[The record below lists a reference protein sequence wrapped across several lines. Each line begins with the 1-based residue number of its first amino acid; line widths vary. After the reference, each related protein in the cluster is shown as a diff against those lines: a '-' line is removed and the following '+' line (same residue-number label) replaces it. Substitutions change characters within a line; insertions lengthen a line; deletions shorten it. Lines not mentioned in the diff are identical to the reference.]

1 MTVSNTSVKT
11 TELFLAMEIIICLV
25 IKDGNFT
32 EVMALTRLSTVK
44 INMTQSTRKI
54 GVKSILQSTKI
65 KHKNQILKNSYMEMK
80 NLKNNIK
87 LTQNYH
93 RKNIIQAIK
102 VSMLLWRP
110 PRCNFKQIGPLTIN
124 NYNYNYNS
132 YCFAF
137 IPEPSV
143 IRKSTMTY
151 CSTVLVVKKN

>member
-44 INMTQSTRKI
+44 INMTQSARKI

-93 RKNIIQAIK
+93 RKNIFQAIK

-132 YCFAF
+132 YRFAF

-143 IRKSTMTY
+143 IRKSTMIY

>member
-11 TELFLAMEIIICLV
+11 TELLLAMEIIICLV

-87 LTQNYH
+87 LTQNYY
-93 RKNIIQAIK
+93 RKNIFQAIK

-124 NYNYNYNS
+124 N
-132 YCFAF
+132 FF
-137 IPEPSV
+137 
-143 IRKSTMTY
+143 
-151 CSTVLVVKKN
+151 L